1 MPDSSEAPVR
11 ARRGQDWRVLVAV
24 FWITSMVEGL
34 GVAQIFAFLPV
45 YLRDMGVAEDDRLA
59 FVGLFTALI
68 FVVGAPLVPVWGAWA
83 DKYSRKVV
91 IVRSALVEAVVFAG
105 VALSREPWQLAL
117 SMLLIGL
124 QLGNTGVM
132 LAGIRDVTPRARL
145 GTTIALFGASGSIGF
160 AAGPVIAGVLVDG
173 LGWTLPWV
181 FASSAALSVGTALLV
196 ALGSREVRPEV
207 VPTGRIVNLA
217 FGALRGV
224 LADPAVRRIFLI
236 FGVSYVAT
244 QMSRPYIPVV
254 VEVLAGSGPGLASS
268 IGLVAGTAAL
278 VGGIMSPLGGVIGD
292 RIGFRPVLVTALA
305 GGGVVMLLMPFVPSV
320 AALALLAVVLGA
332 ATSTVS
338 AMVFGLLATE
348 VPAERRSATL
358 NLVYLPLYAA
368 GIVGPAVGAV
378 VSTGGGVAGP
388 FIVGGVV
395 LLVGAAGILARRAA
409 APPDAARAPKG
420 ADTPHADAVVEES
433 SLRPEG

>member
-1 MPDSSEAPVR
+1 
-11 ARRGQDWRVLVAV
+11 
-24 FWITSMVEGL
+24 
-34 GVAQIFAFLPV
+34 
-45 YLRDMGVAEDDRLA
+45 
-59 FVGLFTALI
+59 
-68 FVVGAPLVPVWGAWA
+68 
-83 DKYSRKVV
+83 
-91 IVRSALVEAVVFAG
+91 
-105 VALSREPWQLAL
+105 
-117 SMLLIGL
+117 
-124 QLGNTGVM
+124 M

-145 GTTIALFGASGSIGF
+145 GTTIALFGASGPIGM
-160 AAGPVIAGVLVDG
+160 AAGPVTAGILVDG

-181 FASSAALSVGTALLV
+181 FASSAVLSVGTALLV
-196 ALGSREVRPEV
+196 ALGSREIRPEV

-224 LADPAVRRIFLI
+224 LADPAVRRIFVI
-236 FGVSYVAT
+236 FGVSFLAT
-244 QMSRPYIPVV
+244 QMSRPYIPIV
-254 VEVLAGSGPGLASS
+254 VEQLVATGPGLASA

-292 RIGFRPVLVTALA
+292 RVGFRPVLVTAL
-305 GGGVVMLLMPFVPSV
+305 GGAGVVLLLMPLVPSV

-378 VSTGGGVAGP
+378 VATAGGVPGP
-388 FIVGGVV
+388 FVLGGVV
-395 LLVGAAGILARRAA
+395 LVVGAAGILARRART
-409 APPDAARAPKG
+409 PSGP
-420 ADTPHADAVVEES
+420 ADQAVVAAGTGF
-433 SLRPEG
+433 RPEG

>member
-1 MPDSSEAPVR
+1 
-11 ARRGQDWRVLVAV
+11 L
-24 FWITSMVEGL
+24 
-34 GVAQIFAFLPV
+34 
-45 YLRDMGVAEDDRLA
+45 
-59 FVGLFTALI
+59 
-68 FVVGAPLVPVWGAWA
+68 WGAWA

-132 LAGIRDVTPRARL
+132 LAGIRDVVPRARL
-145 GTTIALFGASGSIGF
+145 GTTIALFGASGPIGM
-160 AAGPVIAGVLVDG
+160 AAGPVTAGILIDG
-173 LGWTLPWV
+173 FGWSLPWV
-181 FASSAALSVGTALLV
+181 FASSAVLSVGTALLV
-196 ALGSREVRPEV
+196 GFGSREIRPEV

-224 LADPAVRRIFLI
+224 LADPAVRRIFVI
-236 FGVSYVAT
+236 FGVSYLAI

-254 VEVLAGSGPGLASS
+254 VELLAGSGPGLASA

-278 VGGIMSPLGGVIGD
+278 VGGIMSPLGGLIGD
-292 RIGFRPVLVTALA
+292 RVGFRPVLVAAL
-305 GGGVVMLLMPFVPSV
+305 GGAGVVLLLMPFVPSV

-348 VPAERRSATL
+348 VPAARRSATL

-368 GIVGPAVGAV
+368 GIVGPATGAV
-378 VSTGGGVAGP
+378 VATGGGVPGP
-388 FIVGGVV
+388 FILGGAVMI
-395 LLVGAAGILARRAA
+395 LGAVAILARRART
-409 APPDAARAPKG
+409 PSGP
-420 ADTPHADAVVEES
+420 ADEAVVQTGTGF
-433 SLRPEG
+433 RAEG

>member
-1 MPDSSEAPVR
+1 MLDSRGAPVR
-11 ARRGQDWRVLVAV
+11 ARRDQDWRVLVVV

-34 GVAQIFAFLPV
+34 GVSQIFAFLPI

-68 FVVGAPLVPVWGAWA
+68 FVVGAPLVPLWGAWA

-145 GTTIALFGASGSIGF
+145 GTTIAIFGASGSIGF
-160 AAGPVIAGVLVDG
+160 AAGPVTAGFLVDG
-173 LGWTLPWV
+173 LGWTLQWV
-181 FASSAALSVGTALLV
+181 FASSAVLSIGTALLV
-196 ALGSREVRPEV
+196 GFGSREVRPEV

-217 FGALRGV
+217 FGALRDV
-224 LADPAVRRIFLI
+224 LTDSAVRRIFLI
-236 FGVSYVAT
+236 FGVSYLAA

-254 VEVLAGSGPGLASS
+254 VENLAGSGPGLASS

-292 RIGFRPVLVTALA
+292 RIGFRPVLVTSLA

-378 VSTGGGVAGP
+378 VATGGGVAGP
-388 FIVGGVV
+388 FILGGLV
-395 LLVGAAGILARRAA
+395 LLVGAVGILTRRSSQTTGT
-409 APPDAARAPKG
+409 PPDETVLAAG
-420 ADTPHADAVVEES
+420 TGF
-433 SLRPEG
+433 RPEG